1 MFEKFTQGAIKV
13 ISKTSCSASN
23 DVVCPA
29 VNPDDFYSYSTWME
43 KKGKI
48 R

>member
-13 ISKTSCSASN
+13 ISN
-23 DVVCPA
+23 DEVCPA

-43 KKGKI
+43 KKGRI